1 MKFKLFRELKLNKF
15 NRIKERLK
23 ELIKNQ
29 YLIIDG
35 ATGTELQKKEIK
47 KECWIINGNDIQG
60 CNEILNI
67 TASHII
73 KEVHKNYLNAGANI
87 IKTNS
92 FGAIPSVLGEYN
104 ISDMTYEIAK
114 KSSIIAKESVEEYRK
129 EYKNKKIE
137 EDTNRDIFVAGSL
150 GPGIRLPSLGQI
162 NFDELY
168 KGYIEAIKGLIDGGA
183 DIILFETAQDIL
195 QLKAGILA
203 CGDIDKDIPIMVS
216 VTIEK
221 EGTML
226 LGTDIETAYTILSNL
241 NIFSIGMNCGTGP
254 DMAMRHL
261 KKLTEISYLPV
272 SIHSNAGLPKNLGGK
287 AYYDMKAKE
296 FADINE
302 EFFNLDGIAFVGGC
316 CGTTPEHIKALY
328 EHAKNFKP
336 KKPKL
341 DKPRPYIASLFN
353 VTSIKQEPSPLMI
366 GERSNATG
374 SKVFRELMIAG
385 DMDGMLDIGIKQVKA
400 GSHAIDVNAA
410 WAGRDEIEDIKKIIS
425 DYVKRI
431 SIPLVI
437 DAIKP
442 NVIEEALKVYG
453 GKPIINSAN
462 MEQGEEK
469 FDAICK
475 LAKRFGAAIMLLTI
489 DEKAMALTYKDKI
502 SMCERMFERAVNV
515 HNIYPHDIIFDP
527 LTFTLASG
535 DENSFNAGVE
545 TLNAIKELSIKYPES
560 SISLGVSNISFG
572 LKEEARIILN
582 SVFLYEAINHGLTM
596 AIVNVAQ
603 ILPLSKISDKEISL
617 ARELIYNKNNTK
629 EPLINYINHFSDKK
643 ENKNININIKKP
655 IKEAIKDAMLDG
667 EWKDMQ
673 NLLNEAKTNS
683 DIFGGK
689 EKFAQTIIDDIL
701 LPTMDDIG
709 IKFGDGTIQL
719 PFVLGSAEVMKK
731 SVDFLSEYLTKT
743 KQEKTA
749 KIILGTVAGDVHDVG
764 KNLVEII
771 IKNNGFETVNIGT
784 KVPIEKFLEAYFE
797 NNADCIGMSGLL
809 VKSTEVM
816 KENLIYIREKGFKIP
831 ILLGGA
837 ALTREFVENDCKKA
851 YGGVAKIFYCKDGFE
866 DINAI
871 KEIIR
876 DRDNEN
882 KS

>member
-1 MKFKLFRELKLNKF
+1 MNKF
-15 NRIKERLK
+15 IKTKERLK
-23 ELIKNQ
+23 ELIENQ

-47 KECWIINGNDIQG
+47 KEEWIINGNDIQG

-67 TASHII
+67 TAPHIM
-73 KEVHKNYLNAGANI
+73 KEVHTDYLKAGANI

-92 FGAIPSVLGEYN
+92 FGAFPSVLGEYD
-104 ISDMTYEIAK
+104 ISDMSYEIAK
-114 KSSIIAKESVEEYRK
+114 KSSTIAKESVEEYK
-129 EYKNKKIE
+129 KN
-137 EDTNRDIFVAGSL
+137 TNTNKDIFQDIFVAGSL
-150 GPGIRLPSLGQI
+150 GPGIKLPSLGQI
-162 NFDELY
+162 SFDELY
-168 KGYIEAIKGLIDGGA
+168 NGYTEAIRGLIDGGA

-203 CGDIDKDIPIMVS
+203 CADIGGDIPIMVS

-226 LGTDIETAYTILSNL
+226 LGTDIETAYTVLSNL

-272 SIHSNAGLPKNLGGK
+272 SIHSNAGLPQNRGGK
-287 AYYDMKAKE
+287 AYYGMTPKE
-296 FADINE
+296 FADINS
-302 EFFNLDGIAFVGGC
+302 EFFNLDGLAFIGGC
-316 CGTTPEHIKALY
+316 CGTTPEHIKALS
-328 EHAKNFKP
+328 EKAKNFKP

-341 DKPRPYIASLFN
+341 NKPRPYIASLFN
-353 VTSIKQEPSPLMI
+353 IASIKQEPAPLMI

-410 WAGRDEIEDIKKIIS
+410 WAGRNEIEDIKKIIS
-425 DYVKRI
+425 SYVKQI

-442 NVIEEALKVYG
+442 TVIEEALKIYG

-469 FDAICK
+469 FDAICQ

-489 DEKAMALTYKDKI
+489 DEKAMALTYEDKI
-502 SMCERMFERAVNV
+502 SMCDRMFERAVKT

-535 DENSFNAGVE
+535 DENSFKAGME
-545 TLNAIKELSIKYPES
+545 TLKAIKELSIKYPES

-572 LKEEARIILN
+572 LKEEARKILN

-596 AIVNVAQ
+596 AIINVAQ
-603 ILPLSKISDKEISL
+603 ILPLSKIADEEIEL
-617 ARELIYNKNNTK
+617 ARELIYNKSNTK

-643 ENKNININIKKP
+643 EIKDININVKKP
-655 IKEAIKDAMLDG
+655 IREAIRDAMVDG

-673 NLLNEAKTNS
+673 NLLNEAKINC
-683 DIFGGK
+683 DIFGGEK
-689 EKFAQTIIDDIL
+689 KFAQAIIDEIL

-709 IKFGDGTIQL
+709 VKFGEGTIQL

-784 KVPIEKFLEAYFE
+784 KVPIEKFLESYFE
-797 NNADCIGMSGLL
+797 NEADCIGMSGLL

-816 KENLIYIREKGFKIP
+816 KENLIYIKEKGFKIP

-837 ALTREFVENDCKKA
+837 ALTREFVEKDCKEA
-851 YGGVAKIFYCKDGFE
+851 YGGMAKIFYCKDGFE
-866 DINAI
+866 NINAI
-871 KEIIR
+871 KEIIK
-876 DRDNEN
+876 DRDNKN
-882 KS
+882 

>member
-1 MKFKLFRELKLNKF
+1 MNKF
-15 NRIKERLK
+15 IKIKERLK
-23 ELIKNQ
+23 ELIENQ

-47 KECWIINGNDIQG
+47 KEEWIINGNDIQG

-67 TASHII
+67 TAPHIM
-73 KEVHKNYLNAGANI
+73 KEVHTDYLKAGANI

-92 FGAIPSVLGEYN
+92 FGAFPSVLGEYD
-104 ISDMTYEIAK
+104 ISDMSYEIAK
-114 KSSIIAKESVEEYRK
+114 KSSTIAKESIEEYK
-129 EYKNKKIE
+129 KN
-137 EDTNRDIFVAGSL
+137 TNTNKDIFQDIFVAGSL

-162 NFDELY
+162 SFDELY
-168 KGYIEAIKGLIDGGA
+168 NGYTEAIRGLIDGGA
-183 DIILFETAQDIL
+183 DIILLETAQDIL

-203 CGDIDKDIPIMVS
+203 CADIDGDIPIMVS

-226 LGTDIETAYTILSNL
+226 LGTDIETAYTVLSNL

-272 SIHSNAGLPKNLGGK
+272 SIHSNAGLPQNRGGK
-287 AYYDMKAKE
+287 AYYGMTSKE
-296 FADINE
+296 FADINS
-302 EFFNLDGIAFVGGC
+302 EFFNLDGLAFIGGC
-316 CGTTPEHIKALY
+316 CGTTPEHIKALS
-328 EHAKNFKP
+328 EKAKNFKP

-341 DKPRPYIASLFN
+341 NKPRPYIASLFN
-353 VTSIKQEPSPLMI
+353 IASIKQEPAPLMI

-410 WAGRDEIEDIKKIIS
+410 WAGRNEIEDIKKIIS
-425 DYVKRI
+425 SYVKQI

-442 NVIEEALKVYG
+442 TVIEEALKIYG

-469 FDAICK
+469 FDAICG

-489 DEKAMALTYKDKI
+489 DEKAMALTYEDKI
-502 SMCERMFERAVNV
+502 SMCDRMFERAVKT

-535 DENSFNAGVE
+535 DENSFKAGME
-545 TLNAIKELSIKYPES
+545 TLKAIKELSIKYPES

-572 LKEEARIILN
+572 LKEEARKILN

-596 AIVNVAQ
+596 AIINVAQ
-603 ILPLSKISDKEISL
+603 ILPLSKIADEEIEL
-617 ARELIYNKNNTK
+617 ARELIYNKSNTK

-643 ENKNININIKKP
+643 EIKDININVKKP
-655 IKEAIKDAMLDG
+655 IREAIKDAMVDG

-673 NLLNEAKTNS
+673 NLLNEAKINC
-683 DIFGGK
+683 DIFGGEK
-689 EKFAQTIIDDIL
+689 KFAQAIIDEIL

-709 IKFGDGTIQL
+709 VKFGEGTIQL

-771 IKNNGFETVNIGT
+771 IKNNGFETINIGT
-784 KVPIEKFLEAYFE
+784 KVPIEKFLESYFE
-797 NNADCIGMSGLL
+797 NEADCIGMSGLL

-816 KENLIYIREKGFKIP
+816 KENLIYIKEKGFKIP

-837 ALTREFVENDCKKA
+837 ALTREFVEKDCKEA
-851 YGGVAKIFYCKDGFE
+851 YGGMAKIFYCKDGFE
-866 DINAI
+866 NINAI
-871 KEIIR
+871 KEIIK
-876 DRDNEN
+876 DRDNKN
-882 KS
+882 

>member
-1 MKFKLFRELKLNKF
+1 MNKF
-15 NRIKERLK
+15 TKIKERLK
-23 ELIKNQ
+23 ELIENQ

-47 KECWIINGNDIQG
+47 KEEWIINGNNIQG

-67 TASHII
+67 TAPHIM
-73 KEVHKNYLNAGANI
+73 KEVHIDYLNAGANI

-92 FGAIPSVLGEYN
+92 FGAIPSVLSEYD
-104 ISDMTYEIAK
+104 ISEMAYEISK
-114 KSSIIAKESVEEYRK
+114 KSAIISKEAIK
-129 EYKNKKIE
+129 EFKEKTNS
-137 EDTNRDIFVAGSL
+137 NRDIFAAGSL
-150 GPGIRLPSLGQI
+150 GPGIKLPSLGQI
-162 NFDELY
+162 SFDELY
-168 KGYIEAIKGLIDGGA
+168 KGYSEAIKGLIDGGV
-183 DIILFETAQDIL
+183 DIILLETAQDIL

-203 CGDIDKDIPIMVS
+203 CNDIDENIPIMVS

-221 EGTML
+221 EGAML
-226 LGTDIETAYTILSNL
+226 LGTDIETAYTVLSNL

-254 DMAMRHL
+254 DMAMRHI

-272 SIHSNAGLPKNLGGK
+272 SIHSNAGLPQNRGGK
-287 AYYDMKAKE
+287 AYYSMQPEE
-296 FADINE
+296 FAKINS
-302 EFFNLDGIAFVGGC
+302 EFFNLDGLAFIGGC
-316 CGTTPEHIKALY
+316 CGTTPEHIKALS
-328 EHAKNFKP
+328 EIAKNFKP

-341 DKPRPYIASLFN
+341 DKPRPYISSLFN
-353 VTSIKQEPSPLMI
+353 IVSIKQEPAPLMI

-400 GSHAIDVNAA
+400 GSHAIDINAA
-410 WAGRDEIEDIKKIIS
+410 WAGRDEIEDIKKILS
-425 DYVKRI
+425 AYVKQI
-431 SIPLVI
+431 SLPLVI

-502 SMCERMFERAVNV
+502 SMCDRMYNRAVNI
-515 HNIYPHDIIFDP
+515 HKIYPHDIIFDP

-535 DENSFNAGVE
+535 DENSFNAGME
-545 TLNAIKELSIKYPES
+545 TLNAIKELSKKYPEA

-572 LKEEARIILN
+572 LKEEARKILN

-596 AIVNVAQ
+596 AIINVAQ
-603 ILPLSKISDKEISL
+603 ILPLSKISDKEIEL
-617 ARELIYNKNNTK
+617 AIELIYNKKNTK

-643 ENKNININIKKP
+643 EIKDINVNIKKP
-655 IKEAIKDAMLDG
+655 IREAIKDAMLDG

-673 NLLNEAKTNS
+673 NLLNEAKANN
-683 DIFGGK
+683 DIFGGEK
-689 EKFAQTIIDDIL
+689 KFAQAIIDEIL

-709 IKFGDGTIQL
+709 VKFGEGTIQL

-784 KVPIEKFLEAYFE
+784 KVPIEKFLESYFE

-816 KENLIYIREKGFKIP
+816 KENLIYIKEKGLKIP

-837 ALTREFVENDCKKA
+837 ALTREFVEKDCQEA
-851 YGGVAKIFYCKDGFE
+851 YGGMAKIFYCKDGFD
-866 DINAI
+866 DIIAI
-871 KEIIR
+871 KEIIK
-876 DRDNEN
+876 DRDN
-882 KS
+882 K